1 MARKKCTFK
10 WQDKSLRL
18 NGKTKVY
25 VKMARLNCTVKWKD
39 KSVRSKVA
47 IVYLD
52 GKSKCVHLN
61 CICIFR
67 WKDKSV
73 RLNGKSKVNVL
84 MARQK

>member
-25 VKMARLNCTVKWKD
+25 VKMARLNCTFK
-39 KSVRSKVA
+39 
-47 IVYLD
+47 
-52 GKSKCVHLN
+52 
-61 CICIFR
+61 

-73 RLNGKSKVNVL
+73 RLNCNCIFRRQRCTFKWQDEKVYV
-84 MARQK
+84 